1 LENLFRVPKKSNDIE
16 GTDFIAK
23 GGKNFSSSTHLTL
36 GHWSV
41 QERLAAFSSSL
52 LAVNWKHLR

>member
-1 LENLFRVPKKSNDIE
+1 LFRVPKKSTDIE

-23 GGKNFSSSTHLTL
+23 EGKNFSSSTHLTL